1 MSRLGAR
8 LAGAAIAAFAADAQ
22 GLDVAGRYELEWK
35 GLRIGEL
42 ALDVAA
48 DGDTYRVGYEART
61 VGFLSILFPF
71 LGEGVSEGRREGDRF
86 LPVSY
91 RASSSHRD
99 GRSDWSVRFA
109 PSGEALAVSVPPE
122 DAEEREPVPPALQR
136 GPDMAAL
143 ALAALAVVEPGVQ
156 RSGTA
161 FDGRRAVRFDLACPA
176 AEAEPGLLVC
186 TVTGQQLAGFH
197 RHWKERAAAEGT
209 EERPPI
215 RLFLR
220 RDLLGPG
227 WWPERLE
234 ASSRFGPLVARL
246 RPPAG
251 DGS

>member
-1 MSRLGAR
+1 MRRRATL
-8 LAGAAIAAFAADAQ
+8 LAGCALALVAGSATA
-22 GLDVAGRYELEWK
+22 LDVSGRYELEWK
-35 GLRIGEL
+35 GLRIGEM
-42 ALDVAA
+42 ALDVTG
-48 DGDTYRVGYEART
+48 DGDSYRVGYEART

-71 LGEGVSEGRREGDRF
+71 LGEGVSEGRRDGDRF
-86 LPVSY
+86 LPISY

-109 PSGEALAVSVPPE
+109 PSGEALAVTVPPE
-122 DAEEREPVPPALQR
+122 DAQEREPVPPALQR

-143 ALAALAVVEPGVQ
+143 ALAALAVVEPGVR

-186 TVTGQQLAGFH
+186 TVAGEQLAGFH
-197 RHWKERAAAEGT
+197 RRWKERAAEDT

-234 ASSRFGPLVARL
+234 AGSRFGPLVARL
-246 RPPAG
+246 LPPAA

>member
-1 MSRLGAR
+1 MRR
-8 LAGAAIAAFAADAQ
+8 LAPLLAACALALATGGATA
-22 GLDVAGRYELEWK
+22 LDVSGRYELEWK
-35 GLRIGEL
+35 GLRIGEM
-42 ALDVAA
+42 ALDVTG
-48 DGDTYRVGYEART
+48 DGDSYRIRYEART

-71 LGEGVSEGRREGDRF
+71 LGEGVSEGRRDGDRF

-109 PSGEALAVSVPPE
+109 ADGRALAVTVPPE
-122 DAEEREPVPPALQR
+122 DAVEREPVPPALQR

-143 ALAALAVVEPGVQ
+143 ALAALAVVEPGVR

-161 FDGRRAVRFDLACPA
+161 FDGRRAVRFDLACPDR
-176 AEAEPGLLVC
+176 EDEPGLLVC
-186 TVTGQQLAGFH
+186 TVTGEQLAGFH
-197 RHWKERAAAEGT
+197 RRWKERAAEDT

-234 ASSRFGPLVARL
+234 ATSRFGPLTARL
-246 RPPAG
+246 LPPAA